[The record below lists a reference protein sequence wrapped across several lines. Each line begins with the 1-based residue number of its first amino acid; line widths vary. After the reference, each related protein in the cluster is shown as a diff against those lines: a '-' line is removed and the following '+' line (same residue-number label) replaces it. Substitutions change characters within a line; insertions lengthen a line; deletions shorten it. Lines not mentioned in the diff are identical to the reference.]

1 MYLRN
6 HSLMTMLTP
15 KKTNTK
21 TTMGTTLNLGS
32 WNSRGHG
39 PDRLIYIE
47 HLLQKCNI
55 LLIQEHWLFDS
66 ELSKLAYNSSTEIT
80 VMGSSGMDPEKLLV
94 GRPYGGC
101 ALLYKTC
108 LRCSITPIPVV
119 SRRIF
124 ACIIDMVEFPKFIL
138 INAYMPC
145 DSHNIVL
152 NDEYKEILNDVESVI
167 VLHHEIDHVIIGGDL
182 NTDISRV
189 RSVHSAMLKEFCTR
203 LSLRFCLSSP
213 KNTVGFTYNNEAT
226 GAQSVLDHFIV
237 SENLFGS
244 IESSYSCLHEGDNL
258 SDHLPV
264 CLNLDVK
271 ASFAPQSNAHA
282 LNRPSWQRATVQD
295 KAAYQLRLKE
305 LLREVDIPFDVFSCR
320 PFECVCQD
328 HGRMIE
334 QYYSD
339 VMSAMIT
346 ASKECI
352 PSRSKKK
359 AAWWSTYVSHLQ
371 EESIFWHR
379 IWLSSG
385 RPRTGW
391 VQDIRKKTRAQYKRI
406 SSCDASLL
414 CMLGAPL
421 SSFVQDQ
428 WKRSVSD
435 GEAALAS
442 AVAELRDVV
451 RGHLSSILSIA
462 EARRLLLEKKRGK
475 RWTYQDRC
483 TGTKRQLGY
492 ILVRRKWRNSVLNAE
507 PYSSFCSVGS
517 DHRVV
522 SMKVRLSLRAPK
534 TNPRIVYDWK
544 TFAADSEMQEK
555 YTVEVRNRFQILED
569 EEDPSSRY
577 QRFIEANMEATRTCV
592 PRRKRVKASSS
603 SKHPDIVQA
612 REKME
617 EASRKLEETG
627 SDENGEQLKEAKE
640 LLFNTYDRLKEEKA
654 IEACDRIQAAH
665 GDGRYSEAWKV
676 VNEMTEKKKA
686 KEGQVA
692 GASPEER
699 VATWFTHFKNL
710 LGTVPSEENSE
721 GNISLCTQT
730 LTSMTAHL
738 PEKSMP
744 KSSHL

>member
-1 MYLRN
+1 MGNRKDTTIAPLSEKRVQFAERAAPTDNSREPDLEQSWTTVVKTSRRRPPQMYLRN
-6 HSLMTMLTP
+6 HSLMTTLTP

-108 LRCSITPIPVV
+108 LRCSITPIPVD

-124 ACIIDMVEFPKFIL
+124 ACIIEMVGFTKFIL

-189 RSVHSAMLKEFCTR
+189 RSVHSA
-203 LSLRFCLSSP
+203 
-213 KNTVGFTYNNEAT
+213 T

-244 IESSYSCLHEGDNL
+244 IESYLCLHEGDNL

-271 ASFAPQSNAHA
+271 ASFAPQSNAYA
-282 LNRPSWQRATVQD
+282 LNCPSWQRATVQD

-305 LLREVDIPFDVFSCR
+305 LLREGDIPFDVFSCR
-320 PFECVCQD
+320 PFECVCED

-359 AAWWSTYVSHLQ
+359 AAGWSTYVSHHQ

-406 SSCDASLL
+406 SRWVLRNQGKLSADRMAQALSKNNSRDLWREVKKL
-414 CMLGAPL
+414 KGGSYAQPRVVDEVEGAKDVCEL
-421 SSFVQDQ
+421 FRQKYEDLYS
-428 WKRSVSD
+428 SVS
-435 GEAALAS
+435 LM
-442 AVAELRDVV
+442 
-451 RGHLSSILSIA
+451 
-462 EARRLLLEKKRGK
+462 
-475 RWTYQDRC
+475 
-483 TGTKRQLGY
+483 
-492 ILVRRKWRNSVLNAE
+492 N
-507 PYSSFCSVGS
+507 
-517 DHRVV
+517 
-522 SMKVRLSLRAPK
+522 MKECL
-534 TNPRIVYDWK
+534 
-544 TFAADSEMQEK
+544 
-555 YTVEVRNRFQILED
+555 
-569 EEDPSSRY
+569 
-577 QRFIEANMEATRTCV
+577 
-592 PRRKRVKASSS
+592 
-603 SKHPDIVQA
+603 
-612 REKME
+612 
-617 EASRKLEETG
+617 
-627 SDENGEQLKEAKE
+627 
-640 LLFNTYDRLKEEKA
+640 
-654 IEACDRIQAAH
+654 
-665 GDGRYSEAWKV
+665 
-676 VNEMTEKKKA
+676 
-686 KEGQVA
+686 
-692 GASPEER
+692 
-699 VATWFTHFKNL
+699 
-710 LGTVPSEENSE
+710 
-721 GNISLCTQT
+721 
-730 LTSMTAHL
+730 
-738 PEKSMP
+738 
-744 KSSHL
+744 